1 MEFVVLLVDSASAGM
16 GAFLFSRFRPWRWAA
31 RGGWRGQTS
40 VSPFDRLATRN
51 RQGGKSHIS
60 KSTMAVGVV
69 TTILGVLV
77 VIWPTASIIVAA
89 GGCDVRSAHTVLSP
103 GSAISNSS
111 AKARAARDSASS
123 RMPTW

>member
-51 RQGGKSHIS
+51 RVSRRKVAHFEINDGRGCCDHHPRRAGRHLANGEHHCRGRRMRRPICSH
-60 KSTMAVGVV
+60 G
-69 TTILGVLV
+69 
-77 VIWPTASIIVAA
+77 
-89 GGCDVRSAHTVLSP
+89 
-103 GSAISNSS
+103 AITGFGDL
-111 AKARAARDSASS
+111 K
-123 RMPTW
+123 